1 MANDKTLHRER
12 KPTHPG
18 QLLSEHYLKPRHIS
32 ILAFAEAVGHSRK
45 HISAII
51 NGRAGIEA
59 ELATRIAAVLGTTA
73 QFWLNAQN
81 AVDLWQASRKKWKPG
96 HTFLA
101 QPFPA

>member
-1 MANDKTLHRER
+1 MANETILRER

-18 QLLSEHYLKPRHIS
+18 QLLSEHYLKPRAIS
-32 ILAFAEAVGHSRK
+32 IVAFAQAVGHSRK

-81 AVDLWQASRKKWKPG
+81 AVDLWEASRKRWKPEY
-96 HTFLA
+96 TFPA